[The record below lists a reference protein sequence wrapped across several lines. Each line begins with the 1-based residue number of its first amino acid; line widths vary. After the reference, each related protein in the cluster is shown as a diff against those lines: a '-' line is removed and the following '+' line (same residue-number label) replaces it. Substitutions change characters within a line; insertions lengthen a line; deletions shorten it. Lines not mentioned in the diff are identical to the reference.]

1 MLLKKIISGGQTG
14 VDRAAIMAAGRPT
27 KVSTSAVSRFWRAT
41 KFCCVLTLLLFC
53 LWATTVYAK
62 GGAAHIQDA
71 LRISL
76 DSNATSDSPLW
87 EMMSYIS
94 QGMDYGKR
102 SGGDGIADAG
112 SSFLKT
118 IRAEFKAEG
127 YPSLDGLGQ
136 HHYYGH
142 WDFNGAIPREWLD
155 TVDELA
161 KNGKLPPDATERF
174 ILRWKQFVF
183 SRTQAVKQVFN
194 LHVEGSDKVARSFAS
209 LVDDIHNLG
218 DWAFDKDVAGLR
230 SVDEIVNNYLKSS
243 NRILGKHNNLVLTIK
258 QEIKALPKM
267 APKEHAQSVIKILES
282 HSGEMSERLYRI
294 FARYGY
300 NGEIK
305 AIDYATIIKETSKV
319 DMVKAVAMTADEEV
333 DDLARGMSI
342 GRMFKTNPIAQSY
355 ERNVVKASEKIA
367 NRLNAA
373 LERQLTQDQRLAK
386 SLAAKGC
393 AKVTS
398 TTGILQTIKLKD
410 GRTVKVLHVPAENVA
425 KGIKAGVAAGIMTF
439 IISEGITGYC
449 YFAGE
454 ISKDKFV
461 LESAKNC
468 AAALLTGS
476 ATFVAVALGAT
487 PGGPVVLAIGIGVY
501 MLCDIAFTRIE
512 RAIEYSHFHIEDML
526 GQFPIE
532 FQRRRSTLEYTG
544 YDNLLSYYGH
554 DAVIEFKGKE
564 PSTLEFRGRGESLLE
579 HKGNGKS
586 LLESTTNN

>member
-1 MLLKKIISGGQTG
+1 MMRNRHFSFF
-14 VDRAAIMAAGRPT
+14 AAAVLAAGRT
-27 KVSTSAVSRFWRAT
+27 ILS
-41 KFCCVLTLLLFC
+41 LLLLC
-53 LWATTVYAK
+53 LCTATAYAK

-76 DSNATSDSPLW
+76 DSNAKSDTPLW

-102 SGGDGIADAG
+102 SGGEGIADAG
-112 SSFLKT
+112 SSFLKS

-127 YPSLDGLGQ
+127 YTSLGGLGQ

-142 WDFNGAIPREWLD
+142 WDFNGAIPEEWLK
-155 TVDELA
+155 TVEDMV
-161 KNGKLPPDATERF
+161 KDGKLPADARERF
-174 ILRWKQFVF
+174 ILRWRQFVF

-243 NRILGKHNNLVLTIK
+243 NRILGKHNNLVMTIK

-267 APKEHAQSVIKILES
+267 APKEQAQSVIKILES

-305 AIDYATIIKETSKV
+305 AIDYAVIIKETSKL
-319 DMVKAVAMTADEEV
+319 DTARAVALAADDQV
-333 DDLARGMSI
+333 DDLVRGMSV
-342 GRMFKTNPIAQSY
+342 GRVFKTNPVAQAY

-367 NRLNAA
+367 NRLNGA

-393 AKVTS
+393 AEVKT
-398 TTGILQTIKLKD
+398 TTGILQTIALKD
-410 GRTVKVLHVPAENVA
+410 GTKVKVLHVPAENVA
-425 KGIKAGVAAGIMTF
+425 KGINAGVAAGVMTF
-439 IISEGITGYC
+439 IISEAVTGYC
-449 YFAGE
+449 FFEGE
-454 ISKDKFV
+454 ISKDQFIV
-461 LESAKNC
+461 ESAKNC
-468 AAALLTGS
+468 AEAILTGG

-487 PGGPVVLAIGIGVY
+487 PGGPIVLAIGIGTY
-501 MLCDIAFTRIE
+501 MLCDITFKRIE
-512 RAIEYSHFHIEDML
+512 RAIDYSRFHIEDML
-526 GQFPIE
+526 GQFPVE

-544 YDNLLSYYGH
+544 YENLLSYSGH
-554 DAVIEFKGKE
+554 DAAIEFKGNG
-564 PSTLEFRGRGESLLE
+564 PSTLEFRGGDESLLE
-579 HKGNGKS
+579 YKGRGKS
-586 LLESTTNN
+586 LLESTSRN